1 MIRTTYQEK
10 SQSLLTEDQRMLLNK
25 SRSSQLLDVY
35 DWNWELREVYDFE
48 YKLHIWDHTDT
59 KQKLKS

>member
-1 MIRTTYQEK
+1 MIKITHQKE
-10 SQSLLTEDQRMLLNK
+10 SQSLLTEDQRMLLDK

-35 DWNWELREVYDFE
+35 DWDWELREIYDFE
-48 YKLHIWDHTDT
+48 YKLYIWDCIDT